1 MDEQERRQSI
11 VGAAEAATVTLI
23 DLFEREA
30 TRFFTENDL
39 VCCFHRLLHEN
50 LARLGLATV
59 CDKDKRPHGL
69 IHCEYPTPF
78 RCDMGNGRFEVMA
91 DDLRTPRGSK
101 YRRGRFDVAVLNPS
115 FVGSHSYATIKGQ
128 DYAGFWSAVVSRMVA
143 ADPIVL
149 YAIELVFS
157 RDEIKPS
164 KGEEWE
170 KAANRFVAG
179 VRQDAAKLAAAVATT
194 GFLHRAILLAFLKG
208 TSGEVM
214 QTIRR
219 QLESV
224 PLVRL
229 ITSN

>member
-1 MDEQERRQSI
+1 M
-11 VGAAEAATVTLI
+11 
-23 DLFEREA
+23 
-30 TRFFTENDL
+30 
-39 VCCFHRLLHEN
+39 CCFHRLLHEN
-50 LARLGLATV
+50 LAGLGLATV
-59 CDKDKRPHGL
+59 CDKDKQPHGL

-78 RCDMGNGRFEVMA
+78 RCDMGNEQFEVKA
-91 DDLRTPRGSK
+91 DDLRTPGGSK

-115 FVGSHSYATIKGQ
+115 FVGSHPYATIKGQ
-128 DYAGFWSAVVSRMVA
+128 DYAGFRSAVVSRMVA

-149 YAIELVFS
+149 YGIELVFS

-170 KAANRFVAG
+170 QAANRFVAG

-194 GFLHRAILLAFLKG
+194 GFLHRAILLAFMKG